1 LKVAA
6 HLLAAAGVS
15 LAVVSTVSATPGGP
29 SGTAH
34 RGRVAVTIPL
44 APAFAPLALADPAGD
59 DWATNGG
66 DYGQTRYSTLK
77 EITTWNV
84 GTLNAK
90 WHIHLNG
97 SGTESRYKGEATPLV
112 YQGIMYTVTGAG
124 DVFALDATNGTILW
138 QYSAQLPAM
147 STVCCGWAHRGLA
160 LGDGKVF
167 LARLDATVVALSQQ
181 TGRVVWTASN
191 GRWQDGYTMTMAP
204 LYYNGL
210 VIVGVSGGEYGAR
223 GSVTAYDERDGRL
236 VWRFYTVPAPGDFG
250 GGTWPLNKEWLT
262 GGATVWNTP
271 SVDPKLGLLY
281 FTTGNAYPWSSRG
294 PGENLFTASF
304 VALKPM
310 TGAYAWHYQV
320 VHHDIWDYD
329 CPANTVLFM
338 TAIGGKLRKVVAE
351 PCKTGW
357 VYELDRRTGEPVTE
371 IEEKPVPQSAFQ
383 HTSATQPIPRGDNF
397 ADQCAQPS
405 AFPKRAAD
413 GLPFRFGCIFTP
425 FDERAF
431 TAVAPGA
438 GGGSN
443 WNPASY
449 NPATGHLYVC
459 SRNSQYAYKATG
471 VASDTYSGGK
481 SFVGVQLSFP
491 TSKGITT
498 GAFTAMN
505 MSKNRIV
512 WRHLYTKTAYH
523 QTDAS
528 CGSGSVTTAGGL
540 VFMGLPEGM
549 YHGIVAYNAA
559 TGAKLW
565 RFHTDAGI
573 ESPPMTYGVDGKQY
587 VAVFAG
593 GKATRET
600 PIRKGDSIYAFTL
613 DGTIGSG
620 D

>member
-1 LKVAA
+1 VKYGAQLVAA
-6 HLLAAAGVS
+6 AVS
-15 LAVVSTVSATPGGP
+15 LALVSTASATPSGP
-29 SGTAH
+29 SGSA
-34 RGRVAVTIPL
+34 RGIVTIPL
-44 APAFAPLALADPAGD
+44 APAFAPSALADPAGT
-59 DWATNGG
+59 DWPTNGG

-77 EITTWNV
+77 EITTQNV
-84 GTLNAK
+84 GTLKAK

-97 SGTESRYKGEATPLV
+97 SGTQSRYKGEGTPLV

-138 QYSAQLPAM
+138 QYSAELPAM

-181 TGRVVWTASN
+181 TGTVVWTASN

-223 GSVTAYDERDGRL
+223 GFVTAYDARDGHL
-236 VWRFYTVPAPGDFG
+236 VWRFYTVPAPGEFG
-250 GGTWPLNKEWLT
+250 AGTWPLNKEWQT
-262 GGATVWNTP
+262 GGATVWSTP
-271 SVDPKLGLLY
+271 SVDPKLNLLY

-294 PGENLFTASF
+294 PGDNLFTASF
-304 VALKPM
+304 VALNPM

-329 CPANTVLFM
+329 CPSNTVLFM
-338 TAIGGKLRKVVAE
+338 KAIGGKLRKVIAE

-357 VYELDRRTGEPVTE
+357 VYELDRRTGTPVTE
-371 IEEKPVPQSAFQ
+371 IEEKPVPQSVFQ
-383 HTSATQPIPRGDNF
+383 NTSATQPIPAGDSF
-397 ADQCAQPS
+397 TDQCAQSS
-405 AFPKRAAD
+405 AFPRTAAD
-413 GLPFRFGCIFTP
+413 GSPFRFGCVFMP
-425 FDERAF
+425 FDTRAF

-449 NPATGHLYVC
+449 NPQTGHLYVC
-459 SRNSQYAYKATG
+459 SRNSQYAYKAIPTL
-471 VASDTYSGGK
+471 SDTYSGGR

-491 TSKGITT
+491 TTKHITT

-505 MSKNRIV
+505 MATNRIV
-512 WRHLYTKTAYH
+512 WRHVYTRTAYH

-549 YHGIVAYNAA
+549 YHGVVAYNAA
-559 TGAKLW
+559 TGARLW

-573 ESPPMTYGVDGKQY
+573 ESPPMTYSVEGKQY

-593 GKATRET
+593 GKATRSI
-600 PIRKGDSIYAFTL
+600 PVLKGDSIYVFTL
-613 DGTIGSG
+613 DGTIANGG
-620 D
+620 